1 MQKLRDK
8 MIAKRLNSA
17 PASTAPEHM
26 EPDIPLA
33 DQVPISQEAFIPP
46 NAMPAPI
53 VADNNPMIPKLEDVD
68 FKYLSELIHR
78 VNQSDART
86 KLAAL
91 PFDLNDDLKEL
102 QKIKS
107 QQSRRNLNPY
117 NVEPAYTEANTGYN
131 QHRHLHKQG
140 SPDDAY
146 YTNLGRQ
153 IASMIRSADSRIDQQ
168 PNAEI
173 DQTVRPL
180 PFHPVINE
188 NNFAPRSYW
197 ERSVRSPLTGMENYN
212 NYLDKSRILR
222 QSNENSLFNLENE
235 VESFASTTNPLSLQ
249 DLENILNTMEKA
261 HAHIKYTN
269 PLKFTKHSNYS
280 LNVSLLPKLVRPENK
295 YRRVFQTPD
304 HDEYVQ
310 PSNAPLSHAP
320 APRMPQPRAIQ
331 PEVIPQKKSM
341 ERNASNVTVFLP
353 QRTNIVVPLNDFWMY
368 NSHNHNLRPMPLN
381 QQSNHVLQ
389 ENTLYNSN
397 PTRSPGTA
405 EAASSDY
412 MARKP
417 HVEYLQFL
425 RSMPVVKNT
434 TPKRPH
440 PKLLSSPPVVNYKNL
455 NYFSGNKHHYMFESA
470 SYPLQVPL
478 KRQINKQF
486 AKRNPSY
493 FHHELHHFD
502 YFD

>member
-1 MQKLRDK
+1 MQRLREK

-17 PASTAPEHM
+17 PASIAPPHLDPE
-26 EPDIPLA
+26 LA
-33 DQVPISQEAFIPP
+33 QAGQVPISQEAFIPP
-46 NAMPAPI
+46 NELPGAI
-53 VADNNPMIPKLEDVD
+53 ESDSSPMIPKLEDVD

-78 VNQSDART
+78 VNQSDARS

-91 PFDLNDDLKEL
+91 PFNLNDDLKEL

-117 NVEPAYTEANTGYN
+117 NVEPAYTEANSGYN

-140 SPDDAY
+140 TPDDAY

-168 PNAEI
+168 FNAEI

-188 NNFAPRSYW
+188 KNFAPRSYW
-197 ERSVRSPLTGMENYN
+197 ERSVRSSPLTEMDNYN
-212 NYLDKSRILR
+212 SYLDKSRTLR

-235 VESFASTTNPLSLQ
+235 VESFASTTSPLSLR

-280 LNVSLLPKLVRPENK
+280 LNVSLLPKYVRPENK
-295 YRRVFQTPD
+295 YRRVFQSPD
-304 HDEYVQ
+304 PAEYVQ
-310 PSNAPLSHAP
+310 PSHAP
-320 APRMPQPRAIQ
+320 ASRVPPPHMPPIRVML
-331 PEVIPQKKSM
+331 PDVVPPKKSM

-353 QRTNIVVPLNDFWMY
+353 QRTNIVVPLNDYWMY
-368 NSHNHNLRPMPLN
+368 NSHNNLRPLPIT
-381 QQSNHVLQ
+381 QQSKPVLQ
-389 ENTLYNSN
+389 ENPVYNSN
-397 PTRSPGTA
+397 PTQSPVNA
-405 EAASSDY
+405 DAVPNES
-412 MARKP
+412 MAKKP
-417 HVEYLQFL
+417 HGEYLQFL
-425 RSMPVVKNT
+425 RSKPVVKNT

-440 PKLLSSPPVVNYKNL
+440 PKLLSSPPAANYKNL

-486 AKRNPSY
+486 GKRNPSY